1 MRPGSATLP
10 RPSTLSKPAPDGMSR
25 ITSSGGPIATMRSSD
40 TAIEAGEWIR
50 SPPNSLPRSG
60 PVPTGVT
67 AAWRSWIR
75 SEISAILVILRLSR
89 KVQDHLQLVGIH
101 YFPSAPREE
110 LRSELCGDYL
120 RDGPCLVGMCG
131 KEHFQEAG
139 APTVA
144 PVGAGHNER
153 GQGDDSCA
161 GVSDQDVGVM
171 VEMQGPRRRDRPRE
185 RLRGQHPRQVGL
197 ALAGHDAREVEG
209 IDLRE
214 GVCTVGGCAAGPMM
228 VADEAAQ
235 RFETESLVQVDR
247 RRVVLEDLEQ
257 HG

>member
-120 RDGPCLVGMCG
+120 RDGPCPVGVCG
-131 KEHFQEAG
+131 KEGLQEAG

-144 PVGAGHNER
+144 PAGAGHDER
-153 GQGDDSCA
+153 GEGDDSCA
-161 GVSDQDVGVM
+161 GVPDQDVGAM
-171 VEMQGPRRRDRPRE
+171 VEMEGPRRRDRARE
-185 RLRGQHPRQVGL
+185 SLRGQHPRQVGL
-197 ALAGHDAREVEG
+197 AFAGHDASEG
-209 IDLRE
+209 E
-214 GVCTVGGCAAGPMM
+214 GVELGEGMRSLWYFPAGVVA
-228 VADEAAQ
+228 VADEA
-235 RFETESLVQVDR
+235 
-247 RRVVLEDLEQ
+247 
-257 HG
+257 